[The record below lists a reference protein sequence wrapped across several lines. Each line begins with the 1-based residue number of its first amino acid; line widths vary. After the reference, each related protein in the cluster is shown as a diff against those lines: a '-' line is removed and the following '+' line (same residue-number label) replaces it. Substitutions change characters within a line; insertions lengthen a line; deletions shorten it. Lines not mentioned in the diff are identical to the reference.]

1 MQNENLNLIYWYIL
15 MYLTGSSYRLTI
27 LLDDVRYTAELENYQ
42 SFEFMD
48 YRRNIELGVCICSK
62 FQSMWCHIFPF
73 CLQSF
78 LEIWVPCLLL
88 FWFDAKYQITSDENS
103 CNVC

>member
-27 LLDDVRYTAELENYQ
+27 LLYDVRYTAELENYQ

-62 FQSMWCHIFPF
+62 FQSM
-73 CLQSF
+73 
-78 LEIWVPCLLL
+78 
-88 FWFDAKYQITSDENS
+88 
-103 CNVC
+103 

>member
-1 MQNENLNLIYWYIL
+1 
-15 MYLTGSSYRLTI
+15 MYLTGSYYRLTI

-62 FQSMWCHIFPF
+62 FQSIF
-73 CLQSF
+73 
-78 LEIWVPCLLL
+78 L
-88 FWFDAKYQITSDENS
+88 FVYNRFWKFEYLAFS
-103 CNVC
+103 CFGSMLNTKLPLTKIRVTFVSKLIR

>member
-1 MQNENLNLIYWYIL
+1 
-15 MYLTGSSYRLTI
+15 MYLTGSYYRLTI

-62 FQSMWCHIFPF
+62 FQSM
-73 CLQSF
+73 
-78 LEIWVPCLLL
+78 
-88 FWFDAKYQITSDENS
+88 
-103 CNVC
+103 